1 MYKRQDIWHPFE
13 VTVVVPENRGWP
25 NTATVLAGF
34 RYSQFAAG
42 SGSVYFDDVTISTSD
57 PMTFFVTDYYD
68 VLTSNTST
76 IMSASYLKNLFSYI
90 VDDLSGIT
98 FSQVDFEWGLIS
110 TDQNHEV
117 MATNSPITFTVIDST
132 FNDLDNT
139 MMQIGPDVQ
148 NMDFNSLNEIL
159 GAK

>member
-1 MYKRQDIWHPFE
+1 
-13 VTVVVPENRGWP
+13 
-25 NTATVLAGF
+25 
-34 RYSQFAAG
+34 
-42 SGSVYFDDVTISTSD
+42 
-57 PMTFFVTDYYD
+57 
-68 VLTSNTST
+68 
-76 IMSASYLKNLFSYI
+76 
-90 VDDLSGIT
+90 
-98 FSQVDFEWGLIS
+98 
-110 TDQNHEV
+110 

>member
-1 MYKRQDIWHPFE
+1 MF
-13 VTVVVPENRGWP
+13 
-25 NTATVLAGF
+25 
-34 RYSQFAAG
+34 
-42 SGSVYFDDVTISTSD
+42 FDDITISTSE
-57 PMTFFVTDYYD
+57 PVTFFVTDYYD
-68 VLTSNTST
+68 VLTNNTST
-76 IMSASYLKNLFSYI
+76 IMSATYLKNLFSYI
-90 VDDLSGIT
+90 VSDLSGIS
-98 FSQVDFEWGLIS
+98 FSQVNFEWGLIA

-132 FNDLDNT
+132 FNDIDNT